1 MNKTLIL
8 SLAAAIV
15 AGTASFAPAAQ
26 AGGGIRLQFGG
37 ALGSFVARPSH
48 GSYAAHSPS
57 GGSSSGA
64 SCHKKAPSYASHR
77 PAPEP
82 RVASRSYDA
91 KPKPAYHKSNTDR
104 SSNNDDVASND
115 NGDTTS
121 PETTGSKALF
131 ATDTPIVQT
140 ATPEDDKTKV
150 AAVEPA
156 ETASTTTT
164 SATEVLG
171 PPAPVVEEVKP
182 VVVEKSKKS
191 TKEAAKKED
200 CKKFIPSVGV
210 TISVGC

>member
-48 GSYAAHSPS
+48 GSYAARSPS
-57 GGSSSGA
+57 PGSSSAA

-77 PAPEP
+77 SAPEP
-82 RVASRSYDA
+82 RVASRSYDE
-91 KPKPAYHKSNTDR
+91 KPKQAYHKSKSDR

-115 NGDTTS
+115 NNDVTS
-121 PETTGSKALF
+121 PVNSGSTALL
-131 ATDTPIVQT
+131 AAETPIVAAPAPETDT
-140 ATPEDDKTKV
+140 AKV
-150 AAVEPA
+150 AAIEPT

-164 SATEVLG
+164 SAAEVLG
-171 PPAPVVEEVKP
+171 PPAPVVEEVKA
-182 VVVEKSKKS
+182 VEVEKHKKS
-191 TKEAAKKED
+191 TKEAAKKDD